1 MVDRLRWPLVA
12 VVLLALAVRI
22 GFLVVDPHPYEDS
35 GLAAAS
41 AEMAREIDDHGRWF
55 ESNLTA
61 ASLIGTL
68 QNDQRRLL
76 DPASISF
83 RAVDAHPQLQADV
96 LQPIGEAVVLAGL
109 WKVTGSERWLPYQL
123 LMVALGAL
131 MTLVVFYIA
140 LSLFGRRR
148 AAYLAAALYAVFPP
162 LAWLSTIP
170 HLDAWAVDLTLVIT
184 ALLVRAREVEKP
196 MRWLVAVGV
205 AVGLGTYFRPGV
217 LLIAPF
223 VALALLPGSDWRR
236 ALRFAAI
243 PTLVA
248 AILLVPWTIRN
259 ENVYHRFIPTRI
271 GIGQN
276 LWEGLGE
283 LPNNFGARLSD
294 AGTFQQVHAVR
305 PDLVYGTPAYDSFL
319 ESWAIR
325 AIRNHPGFY
334 IKLMGKRFIDSTA
347 LLRNTEWV
355 GAALSPAQSG
365 LGLISYIR
373 QRPTNFLAFLLEPLL
388 FAAAIVT
395 ILATRRRFG
404 RSHLFLIAVVV
415 ATLFPYLFL
424 HVEPRY
430 ILPASFAYL
439 VWTALGIDLLSE
451 RLRRGPARESAAD
464 RATTAAPSS
473 RPTAVS

>member
-1 MVDRLRWPLVA
+1 MVARLRWPLVV

-22 GFLVVDPHPYEDS
+22 GFLVADPHPYEDS

-61 ASLIGTL
+61 DALIGTL
-68 QNDQRRLL
+68 QNDEQRLL

-83 RAVDAHPQLQADV
+83 RAADAHPQLQADV

-109 WKVTGSERWLPYQL
+109 WKVTGSERWLPYQV
-123 LMVALGAL
+123 LMVVLAAL
-131 MTLVVFYIA
+131 MTMLVFYMT

-148 AAYLAAALYAVFPP
+148 AAYLAALLYAVFPP

-170 HLDAWAVDLTLVIT
+170 HLDAWSVDLTLVIT

-196 MRWLVAVGV
+196 MPWLVGTGL

-223 VALALLPGSDWRR
+223 VALALLPAASWRR
-236 ALRFAAI
+236 ALRFGAI
-243 PTLVA
+243 PTVVA
-248 AILLVPWTIRN
+248 ALLLVPWTIRN

-283 LPNNFGARLSD
+283 VPNTFGARLDD

-334 IKLMGKRFIDSTA
+334 IKLMAKRFIDSTA
-347 LLRNTEWV
+347 LLRNTEWAGTV
-355 GAALSPAQSG
+355 LSPAQSG

-373 QRPTNFLAFLLEPLL
+373 HRPTNFLAFLLEPLL
-388 FAAAIVT
+388 FAAAIATV
-395 ILATRRRFG
+395 IATRRRFG
-404 RSHLFLIAVVV
+404 RSHLLLISVVV

-439 VWTALGIDLLSE
+439 IWTALGIDLLTE
-451 RLRRGPARESAAD
+451 RLRRGAARESGVD
-464 RATTAAPSS
+464 RAASAPPSS
-473 RPTAVS
+473 TPTAVS